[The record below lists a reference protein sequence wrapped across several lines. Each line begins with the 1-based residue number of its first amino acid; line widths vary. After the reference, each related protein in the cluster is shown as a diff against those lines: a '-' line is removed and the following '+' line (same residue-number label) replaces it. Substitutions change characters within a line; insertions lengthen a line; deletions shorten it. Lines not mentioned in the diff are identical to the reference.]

1 MNPGGNSDSD
11 SESDSDEEDMVDA
24 KGFKLE
30 LKKRQYVVEFNQEG
44 GYGMA
49 LEPSGHK
56 KTSLGAKVKRV
67 QDESAADVSGK
78 IKAGHFIM
86 AIGSKDMTKSTVEA
100 VNKALKRA
108 KRPVKITFEVR
119 VKHRVNHGGTGLDGA
134 GAMNSEDARPSHVYL
149 QREWTT
155 HDQLTFEDYINVLTV
170 CSSRLAHEDEL
181 MKRIVFRIY
190 DVDNDGFVGQ
200 DDLFFMFKFV
210 THGRVSD
217 CQLELMVDN
226 AFKKLDDSG
235 DRKVNFEEFVEYMG
249 DGAAQEFLEIDF

>member
-1 MNPGGNSDSD
+1 MDPGDHSDSE
-11 SESDSDEEDMVDA
+11 SESDSDEEDLVDA

-30 LKKRQYVVEFNQEG
+30 VKKRQYEVEFSQTG

-49 LEPSGHK
+49 LEPAGHK
-56 KTSLGAKVKRV
+56 KSSLGAKVKRV
-67 QDESAADVSGK
+67 QEESAADTSGK
-78 IKAGHFIM
+78 VKPGHFIM
-86 AIGSKDMTKSTVEA
+86 AIGSKDVTKSTVEA

-108 KRPVKITFEVR
+108 PKPVTITFEVR
-119 VKHRVNHGGTGLDGA
+119 VKHRIDSGSSGLDGA

-170 CSSRLAHEDEL
+170 CSSRLAHETEL

-217 CQLELMVDN
+217 AQLELMVDH
-226 AFKKLDDSG
+226 AFMKLDDSG
-235 DRKVNFEEFVEYMG
+235 DRKVNYDEFVEYMG